1 MTAERVLA
9 NRVRPRR
16 VEGVKTTGCQRAI
29 WRRCPEINDRS
40 SRDRF
45 AAPIER
51 QMVPRMASR
60 TVAIADRWSAA
71 CSLRYSSTKDAVL
84 CAMVSRREAPID
96 QRIGNTLR
104 FHAAVNRIN
113 IVGANKTEAT
123 ETPFRLSSELLE
135 WRPGEIAPQR
145 KPCVVGPAGFE
156 PATFRLKVCCSAN

>member
-1 MTAERVLA
+1 MTAERVPA

-51 QMVPRMASR
+51 QMVPGWPREH
-60 TVAIADRWSAA
+60 
-71 CSLRYSSTKDAVL
+71 AVL
-84 CAMVSRREAPID
+84 CALVSRRGAPID